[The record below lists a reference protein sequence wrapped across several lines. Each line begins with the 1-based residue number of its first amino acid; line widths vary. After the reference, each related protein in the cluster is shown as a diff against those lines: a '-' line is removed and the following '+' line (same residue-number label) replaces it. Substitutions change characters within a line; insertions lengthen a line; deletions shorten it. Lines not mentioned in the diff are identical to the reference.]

1 MTEHFKEKRMYGWDM
16 ISIAQMHFWPQLL
29 PEGNLTIVCD
39 LTVLGPEVTQSGSKF
54 PDEKLSPVDNSL
66 KEMSEQFG
74 TLFDNKR
81 FSDVKIRC
89 EKRGIPLPQ
98 NHFVRTIFGLRCHV
112 PVGYD

>member
-89 EKRGIPLPQ
+89 EKEEF
-98 NHFVRTIFGLRCHV
+98 HCHKIILS
-112 PVGYD
+112 